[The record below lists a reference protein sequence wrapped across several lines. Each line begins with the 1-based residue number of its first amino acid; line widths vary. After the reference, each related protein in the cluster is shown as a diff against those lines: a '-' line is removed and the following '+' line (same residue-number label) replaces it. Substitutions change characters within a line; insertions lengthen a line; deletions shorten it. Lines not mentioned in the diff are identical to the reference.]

1 MSENTFADSTVNQ
14 HTNEKLTNVNNFVFT
29 NNKDFIDFQRCFVM
43 NSKAPF
49 EPVFDKKNLDTKFE
63 FFTSDIC
70 DHISFT
76 FMYNNGEPYQIINNK
91 AFFLKGFKKIVI
103 QGARSKRTNKR
114 DIPVLEVY
122 KEGKDSVNPNLD
134 SYNNPCHSYGCD
146 DAIFNIQNEHNNP
159 ADIVISDIAF
169 RVAFKLDDV
178 MYPLGESI
186 KVDAAGGVEGT
197 AVPQKAIGGTDVAD
211 VVKKGYLYERW
222 YHPDICPVFF
232 KVYEA
237 SSFKMFNVR
246 MYSQYLDLTHVFL
259 HWCENVDITNCEF
272 KNYNA
277 RKIGGNIWLCQRV
290 KNVNI
295 VNNDFYKYGN
305 DENIGIWG
313 DSIMSRDENEFYNSK
328 DTLSGLDSEAYANR
342 QLKFEHIHIKNNRFF
357 YGKPKSS
364 PYTGEEFPDFIN
376 LDMIHKAQKEKFNGK
391 TSEEEW
397 NGVIDIFQN
406 LYISQHTPKSNIRFN
421 TSGNTSTGEISS
433 TVKDGSTI
441 QLAIGDVY
449 DHITEYAIVPYV
461 HYEVSDYVTSGNE
474 FYIDSP
480 MNVLM
485 GMTFD
490 NYCHTEG
497 IKITDNLIK
506 YGPWAH
512 HGCQLQDFKIIY
524 DKNTDYESTGY
535 GLEMTNKK
543 VLSPVLIENNT
554 IESAAYPYMVYNEKG
569 DETHI
574 VLIVESGSVEF
585 NHNVVSEDSS
595 EVQETIAKNVITNG
609 DSKVIPTSGNF
620 GYMLL
625 YSRDKGGNIS
635 MKGNV
640 FRGMKC
646 MGSFDFV
653 NPETEPVGG
662 AKFPIENKSLI
673 RLNAKDNVFQGCTSI
688 NSKNL
693 KECIFNF
700 NANKFFATCGQLIL
714 NELPER
720 SQLTLTNNV
729 FRRLTNAGSGSG
741 FLYYHDVTKP
751 IGNPSLTLLS
761 SGNKFQSVSGH
772 ICEYYDGADI
782 NIYSS
787 DEVCLDDDYY
797 EAKSE
802 YYEDH

>member
-1 MSENTFADSTVNQ
+1 MNKNTFDDSVLNLSA
-14 HTNEKLTNVNNFVFT
+14 NEKLTNVNNFVFT
-29 NNKDFIDFQRCFVM
+29 NNQEFINFQMRFTDIVRADGNSLDLGTDCGCVDEMPKFYPSKDCEQI
-43 NSKAPF
+43 K
-49 EPVFDKKNLDTKFE
+49 L
-63 FFTSDIC
+63 
-70 DHISFT
+70 T
-76 FMYNNGEPYQIINNK
+76 FMYQDTPYTIINNK
-91 AFFLKGFKKIVI
+91 AFFWEGYKKVVI
-103 QGARSKRTNKR
+103 QGARSRHCASQ
-114 DIPVLEVY
+114 DIPTIVVHNEREKDAKEY
-122 KEGKDSVNPNLD
+122 KDANGNKCY
-134 SYNNPCHSYGCD
+134 SYAHD
-146 DAIFNIQNEHNNP
+146 DAIFNIQNEHSSPTN
-159 ADIVISDIAF
+159 IVVSDIAF
-169 RVAFKLDDV
+169 RVAFNLTD
-178 MYPLGESI
+178 
-186 KVDAAGGVEGT
+186 VEG
-197 AVPQKAIGGTDVAD
+197 AN
-211 VVKKGYLYERW
+211 LYERW

-277 RKIGGNIWLCQRV
+277 RKIGGNVWICQRV

-313 DSIMSRDENEFYNSK
+313 DSIMSRDENGYYNSK
-328 DTLSGLDSEAYANR
+328 DTLSGLDSDAYANR

-357 YGKPKSS
+357 YGKPEYPFSLSKDK
-364 PYTGEEFPDFIN
+364 TNVEKFPDHIS
-376 LDMIHKAQKEKFNGK
+376 LRKIHDFQKEHKDYQR
-391 TSEEEW
+391 TDSEEEW

-406 LYISQHTPKSNIRFN
+406 LYVSQHTPKTKILFPKINEGYATVDGDMGFETPQNIG
-421 TSGNTSTGEISS
+421 GNEVVDSVVEP
-433 TVKDGSTI
+433 
-441 QLAIGDVY
+441 
-449 DHITEYAIVPYV
+449 AIVPYV

-485 GMTFD
+485 GVTFD

-497 IKITDNLIK
+497 IKITNNLIK

-512 HGCQLQDFKIIY
+512 GECQLQDFKVVY
-524 DKNTDYESTGY
+524 DKNPDTKDAIYD
-535 GLEMTNKK
+535 LEMTNKK
-543 VLSPVLIENNT
+543 SLRPILIEDNT
-554 IESAAYPYMVYNEKG
+554 IESSAYPYIAHKIGEKYIAC
-569 DETHI
+569 EYHI
-574 VLIVESGSVEF
+574 VIDVESGCVEF
-585 NHNVVSEDSS
+585 NRNTVTEYTESVKTLAENA
-595 EVQETIAKNVITNG
+595 VKNSTNTTAS
-609 DSKVIPTSGNF
+609 DDC

-625 YSRDKGGNIS
+625 YSRDKGGSI
-635 MKGNV
+635 MMRDNV
-640 FRGMKC
+640 FRGMSA
-646 MGSFDFV
+646 MGSFDF
-653 NPETEPVGG
+653 TEPAEATKKGDKS
-662 AKFPIENKSLI
+662 AKENKSFI
-673 RLNAKDNVFQGCTSI
+673 RLSASGNVFQGKTWF

-693 KECIFNF
+693 KEGVFDFRC
-700 NANKFFATCGQLIL
+700 NKFFATCDQLIL

-720 SQLTLTNNV
+720 SLLTLTNNV

-741 FLYYHDVTKP
+741 FLYYHDATKP
-751 IGNPSLTLLS
+751 IGNPSLILLS

>member
-1 MSENTFADSTVNQ
+1 M
-14 HTNEKLTNVNNFVFT
+14 NNFVFT
-29 NNKDFIDFQRCFVM
+29 NNQEFINFQMRFTDIVRADGNSLDLGTDCGCVDEVPKFYPSKDCEQI
-43 NSKAPF
+43 K
-49 EPVFDKKNLDTKFE
+49 L
-63 FFTSDIC
+63 
-70 DHISFT
+70 T
-76 FMYNNGEPYQIINNK
+76 FMYQDTPYTIINNK
-91 AFFLKGFKKIVI
+91 AFFWEGYKKVVI
-103 QGARSKRTNKR
+103 QGARSGHCASQ
-114 DIPVLEVY
+114 DIPTIVVHNEREKDAKEY
-122 KEGKDSVNPNLD
+122 KDANGNKCY
-134 SYNNPCHSYGCD
+134 SYAHD
-146 DAIFNIQNEHNNP
+146 DAIFNIQNEHSSPTN
-159 ADIVISDIAF
+159 IVVSDIAF
-169 RVAFKLDDV
+169 RVAFNL
-178 MYPLGESI
+178 
-186 KVDAAGGVEGT
+186 
-197 AVPQKAIGGTDVAD
+197 TDVENAN
-211 VVKKGYLYERW
+211 LYERW

-277 RKIGGNIWLCQRV
+277 RKIGGNIWICQRV

-313 DSIMSRDENEFYNSK
+313 DSIMSRDENGYYNSK
-328 DTLSGLDSEAYANR
+328 DTLSGLDSDAYANR

-357 YGKPKSS
+357 YGKPEYPFSLSKDK
-364 PYTGEEFPDFIN
+364 TNVEKFPDHIS
-376 LDMIHKAQKEKFNGK
+376 LRKIHDFQKENKDYQR
-391 TSEEEW
+391 TDSEEEW

-406 LYISQHTPKSNIRFN
+406 LYFSQHTPKMGTHFSN
-421 TSGNTSTGEISS
+421 E
-433 TVKDGSTI
+433 
-441 QLAIGDVY
+441 
-449 DHITEYAIVPYV
+449 EYAIVPYV

-480 MNVLM
+480 MKVLM
-485 GMTFD
+485 GVTFD

-497 IKITDNLIK
+497 IKITNNLIK

-512 HGCQLQDFKIIY
+512 GECQLQDFKVVY
-524 DKNTDYESTGY
+524 DKNPDTKDAIYD
-535 GLEMTNKK
+535 LEMTNKK
-543 VLSPVLIENNT
+543 SLSPILIEDNT
-554 IESAAYPYMVYNEKG
+554 IESKAYPYMAHEINNKDIACEY
-569 DETHI
+569 HI
-574 VLIVESGSVEF
+574 VIDVESGSVDF
-585 NHNVVSEDSS
+585 NRNIVTEDSR
-595 EVQETIAKNVITNG
+595 EVGETIKSHTIVNKE
-609 DSKVIPTSGNF
+609 SKTIPTSEDT

-625 YSRDKGGNIS
+625 YSRDKGGSIT
-635 MKGNV
+635 MRDNV
-640 FRGMKC
+640 FRGMSA
-646 MGSFDFV
+646 MGSFDF
-653 NPETEPVGG
+653 TEPAEAAEKGDKS
-662 AKFPIENKSLI
+662 AKENKSFI
-673 RLNAKDNVFQGCTSI
+673 RLSASGNVFQGKTWFNC
-688 NSKNL
+688 KNL
-693 KECIFNF
+693 KEGVFDF
-700 NANKFFATCGQLIL
+700 RGNKFFATCGQLIL

-729 FRRLTNAGSGSG
+729 FRRLANAGSGSG